1 MKTKSQKQKPTKRKL
16 SLLRQV
22 CNFIPNHL
30 VPQLAPET
38 GVEDGAH
45 LHPLE
50 PRLKAGSSKAAKIPI
65 IAASTS
71 NSIRAKA
78 HWVF

>member
-1 MKTKSQKQKPTKRKL
+1 MKTKNQKQKPPKRNL

-30 VPQLAPET
+30 ISQLARET

-50 PRLKAGSSKAAKIPI
+50 PRLKAGSSMATKIPI
-65 IAASTS
+65 IAVTTS
-71 NSIRAKA
+71 NSNSAKA